1 MQWLT
6 ALVAFATTMLI
17 FAVIVSTFVELI
29 HRVFRLRGK
38 GMHLMLEN
46 LYTSAIEPHLDSQQA
61 QTMNAGKFA
70 QIIMENRA
78 IANPVNGQGRGRT
91 GALLGWLI
99 DSKSM
104 TDIPVEVFT
113 QKLADSRIVGA
124 AENFTDDVLQDIA
137 QKYEAFGHEVG
148 TYFGRRARV
157 FSVGVAFGVVWLFYV
172 HPYEIAVTYFSNPA
186 LAQSIADKTSDTRG
200 DYSALVERLQNVAS
214 DGSVT
219 ATETTRLREAIDN
232 LRQEMVATQVK
243 ARELAQMGVPV
254 GWPGAEATIAEC
266 FSDNAA
272 GTSEGASTPPADG
285 LVGFCRYQLPVIG
298 LVTIPSLLNCFWLV
312 VGGLLVGLG
321 APFWAQA
328 VSSLTATRDLTTRI
342 TRPVSPGVEHSS
354 SRSRG
359 AAVRSPVNETPTH
372 VRTFNVS
379 RTSRKQAE

>member
-61 QTMNAGKFA
+61 HTMNAGKFA

-78 IANPVNGQGRGRT
+78 IANPVGESGRGRT

-124 AENFTDDVLQDIA
+124 AENFTDEVLQDIA

-157 FSVGVAFGVVWLFYV
+157 FSVGVAFVVVWLFYV

-186 LAQSIADKTSDTRG
+186 LAQSIADKASDTRG
-200 DYSALVERLQNVAS
+200 EYSALVERLQNVAS

-219 ATETTRLREAIDN
+219 ASETTQLREAIDN
-232 LRQEMVATQVK
+232 LRQEMVATQVTT
-243 ARELAQMGVPV
+243 RELAQLGVPV
-254 GWPGAEATIAEC
+254 GWPAAEASIAEC
-266 FSDNAA
+266 FSGNAG
-272 GTSEGASTPPADG
+272 GTSDGVSTPPADDG
-285 LVGFCRYQLPVIG
+285 LVGFCRHDLPVIG
-298 LVTIPSLLNCFWLV
+298 LVTIPSLLNCFWLI

-328 VSSLTATRDLTTRI
+328 VSSLTATRDLTKRI
-342 TRPVSPGVEHSS
+342 TRTVSPGVETSS

-359 AAVRSPVNETPTH
+359 AAVPSPVNETPTH

-379 RTSRKQAE
+379 RMSRK